1 MPSQDYKIVE
11 EREENGTVL
20 YQKVRFYTGAITT
33 EDEIDVISREVVPVT
48 KYRRAAVIQE
58 EENNYK
64 KYE

>member
-11 EREENGTVL
+11 ERENNGVVT
-20 YQKVRFYTGAITT
+20 YQKVRFYTGAVTT
-33 EDEIDVISREVVPVT
+33 EDEMDVDTHEMVPVT
-48 KYRRAAVIQE
+48 KYRFIEMIGE

>member
-11 EREENGTVL
+11 ERENNGVVT

-33 EDEIDVISREVVPVT
+33 EDEMDMVAHEIVPVT
-48 KYRRAAVIQE
+48 RYRRTAMIGE